1 MKGNKGKITAII
13 ILLILVVLCAFGFNR
28 LTEEADNSEKSKK
41 VKGVTIEYGDSY
53 TFSENVAKPKDDSDT
68 ILEFDE
74 ENPKVIKAVECG
86 ECNVILENGK
96 RVKILVEPA
105 KITLVLFAG
114 QSNCEGR
121 LASEE
126 TVETVEEQ
134 VVLNEHMTAFGT
146 YGASDNDTSGEVNWI
161 NNPIDELSIDNAGKY
176 LPESLTDNSRN
187 KIYNRTDTLTENK
200 TKVGKTGID
209 SAFAYEWYK
218 KTGEKV
224 WVINAAHH
232 GSTIQSWMPTNGC
245 IDNNYW
251 QAVRLYQGAEE
262 ILSREIE
269 DGHFVLA
276 HKGIIWCQ
284 GENNYR
290 MSSGEYTSRFLEIFE
305 SFEQQLNG
313 ENIPNLN
320 RELDFCGIVITRAA
334 LNKPDNGRMDFVL
347 TGPRSAQFYLTTGER
362 YAKIMMASNVAE
374 NWSSDTSVKEYF
386 AGKYG
391 TDLDYNAAY
400 PKADS
405 AVKMPAAIRDVH
417 RGFHYTQLGY
427 NEIGL
432 DAADNIISR
441 VFGKKNGK
449 GAPEKVELVM
459 EDGLTDISGR
469 TTEIPIDK
477 YVPFAVKVFPASMQN
492 DIEIKCSE
500 NVIYDSK
507 GLMITGDG
515 TENSVNGSIE
525 VTVNGATEIMK
536 IIGVQS
542 SAN

>member
-1 MKGNKGKITAII
+1 MKGNKAKIAAII
-13 ILLILVVLCAFGFNR
+13 VLLILIVLFAFGFDR
-28 LTEEADNSEKSKK
+28 LAEEAGNSEKSKK

-53 TFSENVAKPKDDSDT
+53 TFSENVVKPNGYSDT

-86 ECNVILENGK
+86 ECNVKLENGK
-96 RVKILVEPA
+96 TVKIFVEPA
-105 KITLVLFAG
+105 RITLVLFAG

-146 YGASDNDTSGEVNWI
+146 YGVSDNDTSREVNWI
-161 NNPIDELSIDNAGKY
+161 DNPIDELSIDNVDKY

-187 KIYNRTDTLTENK
+187 KIYNRTDILTENK

-209 SAFAYEWYK
+209 SAFAYKWYK

-232 GSTIQSWMPTNGC
+232 GSTIQSWLPTNGC

-251 QAVRLYQGAEE
+251 QAVRLYQGAEK

-284 GENNYR
+284 GENNFR

-334 LNKPDNGRMDFVL
+334 LNKPDNEKRDLVL
-347 TGPRSAQFYLTTGER
+347 TGPRS
-362 YAKIMMASNVAE
+362 
-374 NWSSDTSVKEYF
+374 
-386 AGKYG
+386 
-391 TDLDYNAAY
+391 
-400 PKADS
+400 
-405 AVKMPAAIRDVH
+405 
-417 RGFHYTQLGY
+417 
-427 NEIGL
+427 
-432 DAADNIISR
+432 
-441 VFGKKNGK
+441 
-449 GAPEKVELVM
+449 
-459 EDGLTDISGR
+459 
-469 TTEIPIDK
+469 
-477 YVPFAVKVFPASMQN
+477 
-492 DIEIKCSE
+492 
-500 NVIYDSK
+500 
-507 GLMITGDG
+507 
-515 TENSVNGSIE
+515 
-525 VTVNGATEIMK
+525 
-536 IIGVQS
+536 
-542 SAN
+542 

>member
-1 MKGNKGKITAII
+1 MKGNTAKITAIV
-13 ILLILVVLCAFGFNR
+13 ILLILIVLCAFGFDR
-28 LTEEADNSEKSKK
+28 LSEEADNSEKSKK
-41 VKGVTIEYGDSY
+41 EKKIKIEYGDSY
-53 TFSENVAKPKDDSDT
+53 TFSENIVKPKDYYNT

-86 ECNVILENGK
+86 ECDVKLENGK
-96 RVKILVEPA
+96 TVKIFVEPA
-105 KITLVLFAG
+105 RITLVLFAG

-121 LASEE
+121 LASDE
-126 TVETVEEQ
+126 TVEAVEEQ
-134 VVLNEHMTAFGT
+134 VVLNEYMTAFGT
-146 YGASDNDTSGEVNWI
+146 YGVSDNNTSREVNWI
-161 NNPIDELSIDNAGKY
+161 ENPIDELSIDNVDEY

-187 KIYNRTDTLTENK
+187 KIYNRTDILTENK

-251 QAVRLYQGAEE
+251 QAVRLYQGAEK

-334 LNKPDNGRMDFVL
+334 LNKPDNGKLDFVL
-347 TGPRSAQFYLTTGER
+347 TGPRSSQFYMTTGER
-362 YAKIMMASNVAE
+362 YGKIMMASNIAE
-374 NWSSDTSVKEYF
+374 NWSSDTSVNEYF
-386 AGKYG
+386 TGKYG
-391 TDLDYNAAY
+391 TDKDYNAAY
-400 PKADS
+400 PKVDS
-405 AVKMPAAIRDVH
+405 DVKLPAAIRDVH

-427 NEIGL
+427 NEIGI
-432 DAADNIISR
+432 DAAETIISR
-441 VFGKKNGK
+441 VCGKKNTK
-449 GAPEKVELVM
+449 SAPEKVELVM
-459 EDGLTDISGR
+459 EDGLTDMSGR
-469 TTEIPIDK
+469 TAEIPIDK
-477 YVPFAVKVFPASMQN
+477 YVSFAVKVFPASMQK
-492 DIEIKCSE
+492 DIEIKCSD
-500 NVIYDSK
+500 NVVYDSK
-507 GLMITGDG
+507 GLMITGEG
-515 TENSVNGSIE
+515 KENRVNGRIE
-525 VTVNGATEIMK
+525 VTVNGTSEIMN

-542 SAN
+542 RKD